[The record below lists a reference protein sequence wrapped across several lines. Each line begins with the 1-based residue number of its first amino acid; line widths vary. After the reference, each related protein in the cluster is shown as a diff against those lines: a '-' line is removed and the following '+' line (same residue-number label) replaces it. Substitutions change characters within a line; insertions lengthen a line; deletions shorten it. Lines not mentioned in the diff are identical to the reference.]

1 MGKCISCRKGF
12 NGRNRNG
19 YMPCSCKQPSIIDGP
34 EIQMSPAKPK
44 FVEPPPLIPI
54 GQPRL
59 GWKPKPFNPDP
70 YANFNKLLLIIVMV
84 CLVVASF
91 VMGCAYAASYVP

>member
-1 MGKCISCRKGF
+1 MVSEKCESCRRAFFQSG
-12 NGRNRNG
+12 G
-19 YMPCSCKQPSIIDGP
+19 YMLCSCNK
-34 EIQMSPAKPK
+34 EAKPLY
-44 FVEPPPLIPI
+44 VEPPPLVPI
-54 GQPRL
+54 GRPRL

-91 VMGCAYAASYVP
+91 VMGCLYATSHIP